1 MKSWELT
8 NVYVG
13 PLKTVLEAVER
24 TQIYSVT
31 ESIVHIEAALI
42 EFLEKLKVIK
52 EEKGKPSENP
62 EEVDR

>member
-1 MKSWELT
+1 MC
-8 NVYVG
+8 VG

-31 ESIVHIEAALI
+31 ESIVDIEAALI

-52 EEKGKPSENP
+52 EEIEKPSENP
-62 EEVDR
+62 